1 MIKLK
6 HFFTQTLGL
15 SDTLFELF
23 MYVVMGVFTTIIN
36 IVIFYIMENL
46 LHVNYIISN
55 VIAWVFSVLF
65 AYLWNKKYVFAHED
79 NTSFI
84 NMKEMMSFFSFRF
97 LSLGIDT
104 VVLFVLVQ
112 WLNQQPLIAKI
123 ISNIV
128 VLIANY
134 LFSKFIIFKKPSN

>member
-1 MIKLK
+1 MTKIK

-36 IVIFYIMENL
+36 IVIFYVMENL

-55 VIAWVFSVLF
+55 VIAWIFSVLF
-65 AYLWNKKYVFAHED
+65 AYLSNKKYVFAHED
-79 NTSFI
+79 NISFI
-84 NMKEMMSFFSFRF
+84 NIKEMMSFFSFRF

-123 ISNIV
+123 ISNVV